1 MIIDNNDGNFRLVYL
16 SLGSNIE
23 PRADYLDKARVA
35 ISQNIGAIIRGS
47 NIYQT
52 APWHCQNPQDDY
64 LNQVLCVGTVLN
76 PQEILAQCLAIEK
89 ILGRDRSSDSKSSD
103 SESSEIANHYQP
115 RTIDID
121 LLVADVVLDSKAL
134 TLPHPRLH
142 LRRFVLVPMEEI
154 ASEVVVF
161 PFGKTVTQLLG
172 DCPDQHHVSIYSD
185 SIVSNSISANSISA
199 KSL

>member
-1 MIIDNNDGNFRLVYL
+1 MIIDNNNENFRLVYL

-23 PRADYLDKARVA
+23 PRADYLDKARLA
-35 ISQNIGAIIRGS
+35 ISQNIGAIIRSS

-64 LNQVLCVGTVLN
+64 LNQVLCVGTLLN
-76 PQEILAQCLAIEK
+76 PPEILAQCLAIEK
-89 ILGRDRSSDSKSSD
+89 VLGRDRSSDS
-103 SESSEIANHYQP
+103 ANDYQP
-115 RTIDID
+115 RTIDLD
-121 LLVADVVLDSKAL
+121 LLAADVVLDSKAL

-154 ASEVVVF
+154 ASEVVVV
-161 PFGKTVTQLLG
+161 PFGKTVNQLLG
-172 DCPDQHHVSIYSD
+172 DCPDQNHVSIYTD
-185 SIVSNSISANSISA
+185 STVSNSISANSISA

>member
-1 MIIDNNDGNFRLVYL
+1 MIIDNNNGNFSLVYL

-23 PRADYLDKARVA
+23 PRADYLDKARIA

-52 APWHCQNPQDDY
+52 APWHCQNPQEDY
-64 LNQVLCVGTVLN
+64 LNQVLCVRTLLN
-76 PQEILAQCLAIEK
+76 PPEILAQCLAIEK
-89 ILGRDRSSDSKSSD
+89 ILGRDRSSDSD
-103 SESSEIANHYQP
+103 SNDRANHYQP

-121 LLVADVVLDSKAL
+121 LLAADVVLNSEAL

-142 LRRFVLVPMEEI
+142 LRRFVLVPMAEI
-154 ASEVVVF
+154 ASEVVVV
-161 PFGKTVTQLLG
+161 PFGKTVAQLLR
-172 DCPDQHHVSIYSD
+172 DCPDQHHVSIYTD
-185 SIVSNSISANSISA
+185 SMVSNSISANSISA